1 MAEAKPGDRVK
12 IHYHGTFDDGTV
24 FDSTRAKKKK
34 EPFEIALFGNNA
46 IPGLEKAIIGMSE
59 GETKKI
65 RLEPEEAF
73 GARNEELVVEVD
85 KSHVEEHIKYPQ
97 TGMML
102 RIRDKDGQA
111 NNVTIVEI
119 ADDKI
124 TLDGNHPL
132 AGKTLNFEIE
142 VVEIVAATA

>member
-1 MAEAKPGDRVK
+1 MAQAQPGDKVK

-24 FDSTRAKKKK
+24 FDSTRKNKKS
-34 EPFEIALFGNNA
+34 EPFEIALFGNHA

-59 GETKKI
+59 GETKKV
-65 RLEPEEAF
+65 RLEPEDAF
-73 GARNEELVVEVD
+73 GTRNEELIVEVD
-85 KSHVEEHIKYPQ
+85 KSHVEQHVKYPQ

-102 RIRDKDGQA
+102 RLRDKEGLA
-111 NNVTIVEI
+111 NNVTITNI
-119 ADDKI
+119 TDDKI

-142 VVEIVAATA
+142 VVEIVAAAK